1 MARSRKEVES
11 SGRRERRKF
20 TDEFKRE
27 AIRLM
32 YDRRASGVPLSQVAR
47 DIGVSAERLRVW
59 EKVLRD
65 RNDDSL
71 PDRVETPEQ
80 ELRRLRRENMELR
93 QEREFA
99 KKVAVYFAK
108 ESH

>member
-1 MARSRKEVES
+1 MTRSRKGGE
-11 SGRRERRKF
+11 GRARERRKF

-32 YDRRASGVPLSQVAR
+32 YDRRASGVPVNQIAR
-47 DIGVSAERLRVW
+47 DLGVRAEQLRVW
-59 EKVLRD
+59 EKVLRE
-65 RNDDSL
+65 RNDESL

-80 ELRRLRRENMELR
+80 ELRRLRRENLELR

-108 ESH
+108 GSH

>member
-1 MARSRKEVES
+1 MARSGKEVEG

-32 YDRRASGVPLSQVAR
+32 YDRRASGVPVSQIAR
-47 DIGVSAERLRVW
+47 DLGIRAEQLRVW
-59 EKVLRD
+59 EKIFRD
-65 RNDDSL
+65 RADQSL

-80 ELRRLRRENMELR
+80 ELRRLRRENLELR

-108 ESH
+108 GSH

>member
-1 MARSRKEVES
+1 MTRIKKQVE
-11 SGRRERRKF
+11 GAVRRERRKL

-32 YDRRASGVPLSQVAR
+32 YDRRAAGVTVAQIAR
-47 DIGVSAERLRVW
+47 ELGVRAEQLRVW
-59 EKVLRD
+59 EKLFRERRD
-65 RNDDSL
+65 DGI
-71 PDRVETPEQ
+71 PDRVESPEQ
-80 ELRRLRRENMELR
+80 ELRRLRRENLELR

-108 ESH
+108 GSH

>member
-1 MARSRKEVES
+1 MTKKKDQGEGVV
-11 SGRRERRKF
+11 RRERRTF

-32 YDRRASGVPLSQVAR
+32 YERRAAGVTVAR
-47 DIGVSAERLRVW
+47 IAQDLGVQPEQLRVW
-59 EKVLRD
+59 EKLFRARHD
-65 RNDDSL
+65 EGM
-71 PDRVETPEQ
+71 PDRVESPEQ
-80 ELRRLRRENMELR
+80 ELRRLRRENQELR

-108 ESH
+108 GSH